1 MAAAWKEVGGRRGDV
16 LLLLA
21 EKKNDL
27 HVNSWVPRR
36 TSQLSNQHH
45 NPTLRAF
52 PVPQGRAM
60 KMGSRRKIKAS
71 EKVEWASTPLLPAF
85 FCRRFVRS
93 PSFFFYVLL
102 LFVLSVLRVSL
113 CITKVHSHMH
123 RTVPSA
129 SQFRPSTAT
138 TVVFVCLGTN
148 TNTNTKKKPETLN
161 IRRNPRGSGR
171 EET

>member
-93 PSFFFYVLL
+93 PSFFFLRTAAVC
-102 LFVLSVLRVSL
+102 VVSSVRV
-113 CITKVHSHMH
+113 TVHHKSAFTHAQDC
-123 RTVPSA
+123 TISFAVPSLY
-129 SQFRPSTAT
+129 RHHC
-138 TVVFVCLGTN
+138 CL
-148 TNTNTKKKPETLN
+148 
-161 IRRNPRGSGR
+161 RMSRY
-171 EET
+171 